1 MSVAEGVTGVLNLLS
16 VARGPL
22 QPPLRFDLHDPLTLF
37 GPARGLYV
45 VGVTCLYNGSFW
57 EQDDTLRNVGGPDDR
72 LTTPFTGFLPFT
84 VLLSQGPFGGN
95 NKPFTG

>member
-1 MSVAEGVTGVLNLLS
+1 M
-16 VARGPL
+16 
-22 QPPLRFDLHDPLTLF
+22 
-37 GPARGLYV
+37 
-45 VGVTCLYNGSFW
+45 GVTCLYNGSFW